1 MSEVKSTINTFQK
14 GMHTGLDKSQNS
26 KQSYVDSVNGR
37 VIYNVDGTYAWE
49 NAKGTKELLTI
60 AINHGGIYPPLPNH
74 TTPPYIIIGQRNIN
88 GQCVVLLTNNWW
100 SEIGVITQNQYGV
113 LAYTTIYNDYNDP
126 YGPFVTGVAAGQG
139 RLQLKTA
146 WNAQMW
152 GIVENAQTTRVYWNN
167 DYNESRTLNIIPPA
181 GQTQWTVPY
190 PAWHSAHGFSSM
202 PDLTWG
208 LMKYVQNVTGSLI
221 AGKRQYCY
229 RMLLEGGYAS
239 PWSPLTNHVF
249 CTASPIPSSDWN
261 EYVMTSPG
269 TVSAIGHEFELKY
282 LDTRFQQVEIG
293 CLYWATDLAPQSGLI
308 VYKGNV
314 PAQGTSLI
322 FQHTGDIGQVLTEA
336 QINQIYFE
344 IKAAKTG
351 AITGDNYF
359 HQGNIQLYQEPQV
372 DSTTGITATPIL
384 KRMLSDTTGLVTQIP
399 LTNQT
404 PIASDTTSINLF
416 SNTSGG
422 NWLETYTIAN
432 DYCNYK
438 GTQWEHLYR
447 SYFRDDTYPFA
458 LVLFDRKGQPSW
470 AQHITDFTF
479 PSQAGNTFKDTRLSG
494 IITGTAG
501 NVGDYKLTD
510 FTPNSTY
517 QVLDNTQ
524 QGDNVCPIIQGIM
537 FGNIDLTDVLYDQY
551 GNLQVSG
558 MSIVRMD
565 RLGSVVAQGLLLNTV
580 ANKNNQGA
588 DTHDTRPLT
597 TAFNWIELT
606 DNYNQFTPWYGGND
620 IGQPL
625 TVRYNTFTFESPD
638 GFINQNIFG
647 QSLSSASLEL
657 IGAVAPINL
666 SLIHI

>member
-152 GIVENAQTTRVYWNN
+152 GIVENAQTTRVYWND
-167 DYNESRTLNIIPPA
+167 DYNESRTLNIIPPV

-293 CLYWATDLAPQSGLI
+293 CLYWASA
-308 VYKGNV
+308 
-314 PAQGTSLI
+314 
-322 FQHTGDIGQVLTEA
+322 
-336 QINQIYFE
+336 
-344 IKAAKTG
+344 
-351 AITGDNYF
+351 
-359 HQGNIQLYQEPQV
+359 
-372 DSTTGITATPIL
+372 
-384 KRMLSDTTGLVTQIP
+384 
-399 LTNQT
+399 
-404 PIASDTTSINLF
+404 
-416 SNTSGG
+416 
-422 NWLETYTIAN
+422 
-432 DYCNYK
+432 
-438 GTQWEHLYR
+438 YR
-447 SYFRDDTYPFA
+447 S
-458 LVLFDRKGQPSW
+458 
-470 AQHITDFTF
+470 TDK
-479 PSQAGNTFKDTRLSG
+479 S
-494 IITGTAG
+494 
-501 NVGDYKLTD
+501 
-510 FTPNSTY
+510 
-517 QVLDNTQ
+517 
-524 QGDNVCPIIQGIM
+524 
-537 FGNIDLTDVLYDQY
+537 
-551 GNLQVSG
+551 
-558 MSIVRMD
+558 
-565 RLGSVVAQGLLLNTV
+565 
-580 ANKNNQGA
+580 
-588 DTHDTRPLT
+588 
-597 TAFNWIELT
+597 
-606 DNYNQFTPWYGGND
+606 D
-620 IGQPL
+620 IL
-625 TVRYNTFTFESPD
+625 
-638 GFINQNIFG
+638 
-647 QSLSSASLEL
+647 
-657 IGAVAPINL
+657 
-666 SLIHI
+666 